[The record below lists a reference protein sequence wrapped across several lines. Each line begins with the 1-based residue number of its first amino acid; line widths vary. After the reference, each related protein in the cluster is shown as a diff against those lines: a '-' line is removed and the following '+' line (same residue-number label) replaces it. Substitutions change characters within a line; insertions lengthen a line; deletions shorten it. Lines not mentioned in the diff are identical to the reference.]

1 MALTKPHELNGGS
14 EMDPCLT
21 LDGHRKAKFPEDG
34 VSVDTDGGGKGIAKQ
49 NALHRAENY
58 LKKKSELNRRQ
69 LIFVLAIVAALLLL
83 FIVVLVLAVCW
94 PRSTHAKDFPVCRLP
109 ACLQASAQ
117 VSAHVLFSR
126 MHLFRV
132 RAVNLQVRLRALPS
146 FNSPLLEST

>member
-14 EMDPCLT
+14 EMDPCLR
-21 LDGHRKAKFPEDG
+21 LDGGHHKAKFAEDG
-34 VSVDTDGGGKGIAKQ
+34 VSVDTSGGGKGIAKQ

-58 LKKKSELNRRQ
+58 LKKRSEMTRRQ

-83 FIVVLVLAVCW
+83 FIVVVVLAACW

-117 VSAHVLFSR
+117 VSAQRTFYSLSHAPSPFS
-126 MHLFRV
+126 
-132 RAVNLQVRLRALPS
+132 
-146 FNSPLLEST
+146 

>member
-14 EMDPCLT
+14 EMDPCLR
-21 LDGHRKAKFPEDG
+21 LDGGHHKAKFAEDG
-34 VSVDTDGGGKGIAKQ
+34 VSVDTSGGGKGIAKQ

-58 LKKKSELNRRQ
+58 LKKRSEMNRRQ

-83 FIVVLVLAVCW
+83 FIVVVVLAACW

-117 VSAHVLFSR
+117 VSAHALFILDRTHPLYLAGVAGDSVVQFSSR
-126 MHLFRV
+126 
-132 RAVNLQVRLRALPS
+132 
-146 FNSPLLEST
+146 T